1 MSDVSPGREFRR
13 LFSRRSVQ
21 ALAGARSFERGQLYA
36 ASGRVGRRVGTD
48 GSVTAKL
55 RGASSYTVKLWVEG
69 GAQYSECSCPV
80 GVDGRFCK
88 HAVAVALVATEAVSD
103 TEASK
108 DFSIDLRDYLTSLD
122 HSCLVDLVLERAD
135 ADDLF
140 DARLRLQ
147 ATGATDGPLPVAA
160 FREAVD
166 RVFFTDGYVHY
177 RDMYAY
183 TSKGG
188 YPFHCP
194 WGATP
199 LPLVVNGRRRHNGW
213 GSGTASWCL
222 GAVKWIPPTSNIH
235 EMLTTLR
242 DLLEDGH
249 AEEVIDLAEQAID
262 RAEDA
267 LDYVDD
273 SDGYMSGIADD
284 LQGLHL
290 DACLSARPDP
300 VALATTL
307 FERELHSGDPDVF
320 HGAAASYAEVLGKPG
335 LAEYRRRAQ
344 ITWDALPAL
353 GPGDKGSFDSC
364 RFQITSMMR
373 TLAEV
378 AGDVDAVVEVLA
390 RDQSSPYRFVLI
402 AERLRDADRYDDALA
417 WAQKGLELFACEDS
431 RLVDAATR
439 EYHRA
444 GRGADAVA
452 LAWRAYD
459 ERTTPAGYQRLC
471 EQARLAGVWEGSRQ
485 RALAKLRAQVETEIA
500 AASRKKTG
508 RSQPWAVCDASA
520 LVSVF
525 LFEGDVDQAWSEAQ
539 TAGCSRALW
548 LELARLR
555 EQGHPSEAIPIWQSD
570 VELAIDAKNNHA
582 YAEAVATIAKVRRLV
597 VAAGHEESFRPYTA
611 QLRARHKA
619 KRNLMRLFD
628 QRGW

>member
-1 MSDVSPGREFRR
+1 MSDVPPGREFRK
-13 LFSRRSVQ
+13 LFSRPSVQ

-36 ASGRVGRRVGTD
+36 ASGRVGKRVGTD
-48 GSVTAKL
+48 GSVTAKVA
-55 RGASSYTVKLWVEG
+55 GTSSYKVKLWVEG
-69 GAQYSECSCPV
+69 GARYSECSCPV

-108 DFSIDLRDYLTSLD
+108 DFSIDLRDYLTSLG

-135 ADDLF
+135 ADALF
-140 DARLRLQ
+140 DARLRLL
-147 ATGATDGPLPVAA
+147 ATGATHGPLPVAA

-166 RVFFTDGYVHY
+166 RAFFTDGYVHY

-183 TSKGG
+183 TS
-188 YPFHCP
+188 
-194 WGATP
+194 
-199 LPLVVNGRRRHNGW
+199 
-213 GSGTASWCL
+213 
-222 GAVKWIPPTSNIH
+222 NIH
-235 EMLTTLR
+235 EVFTTLR
-242 DLLEDGH
+242 ELLEDGH
-249 AEEVIDLAEQAID
+249 AEEVIALAEQAID

-267 LDYVDD
+267 LGYVDD
-273 SDGYMSGIADD
+273 SDGYMSGIAED

-307 FERELHSGDPDVF
+307 FERELNSGDLDVF
-320 HGAAASYAEVLGKPG
+320 HGAAASYAEVLGTPG

-344 ITWDALPAL
+344 ITWDALTAL
-353 GPGDKGSFDSC
+353 GPGDRGSFDSR

-378 AGDVDAVVEVLA
+378 AGDVDAVVDVLA
-390 RDQSSPYRFVLI
+390 RDQSSPYQFVLI
-402 AERLRDADRYDDALA
+402 AERLRDAGRYDDALA

-452 LAWRAYD
+452 LAWRAYE

-471 EQARLAGVWEGSRQ
+471 EQARLAGVWEDSRE
-485 RALAKLRAQVETEIA
+485 RALTKLRAQVETEIA
-500 AASRKKTG
+500 ADSRKKTG
-508 RSQPWAVCDASA
+508 RRQSWAVCDASA

-539 TAGCSRALW
+539 TAGCSRVLW

-555 EQGHPSEAIPIWQSD
+555 EQDHPSEVIPIWQSE
-570 VELAIDAKNNHA
+570 VERAIDAKNNHA
-582 YAEAVATIAKVRRLV
+582 YAEAVATIARVRRLM
-597 VAAGHEESFRPYTA
+597 VAAGHEEAFAPYA
-611 QLRARHKA
+611 VQLRARHKA
-619 KRNLMRLFD
+619 KRNLMKLFD
-628 QRGW
+628 QRRW